1 MTLSN
6 TTTKV
11 TYTGDGSNRRFDI
24 PFPYTDDSELSI
36 IVTDEDG
43 AETAVVAAYEVDSSK
58 TFLTYPTTASQL
70 DPLPS
75 THKLT
80 IVRSTPLTQEN
91 DLMQQATLDKESLE
105 DSLDKLTRITQELAE
120 QNSRAL
126 KTKVSGTTTT
136 PDEYVETIQQAVAT
150 ATEKATTATLAAS
163 QASTNA
169 VSAYNSAG
177 TAATKASLAS
187 GYADAAA
194 GSASNALTYKE
205 AAESSATSAANAK
218 TAAEAAQTAAESAK
232 ASAKDYKDA
241 AAASATAAGTSEAT
255 ALSYKNAAVSASEAA
270 TAAKETAVEA
280 KGDAQTA
287 ATSAQA
293 AAAQLSAHNT
303 SDTAHADMRL
313 LIAGKQD
320 ALVAGDNIQINGN
333 VISATGGGG
342 GGGSANWG
350 SIGGTLSNQTDLS
363 TELGKLQPKTLATP
377 ITVDGTEKTTV
388 EAALGAINTLAA
400 GKAASS
406 HTHTK
411 SQITD
416 FPTVPTKLSDLTDDL
431 GSSPTHTHSQYL
443 ESVDDA
449 STSAKGIIQIASA
462 AEVAAGTNTSK
473 AVVPY
478 DLAQTLAGYQAAL
491 PSGTT
496 GHYLK
501 KTANGVEWAAVSAG
515 GLTRFVV
522 SYSLSTT
529 VTSSNTGYYHTK
541 VRMNISAAGTYLN
554 IPDFKA
560 YRVVLCDSNESVFCY
575 SAGSFISISNIS
587 GNFADV
593 YVYMPYAEVQANEQL
608 FTSSSVTVQI
618 KIDLYY

>member
-1 MTLSN
+1 MTISN

-58 TFLTYPTTASQL
+58 TFLTFPTVASEL

-91 DLMQQATLDKESLE
+91 NLMQQAALDKESLE
-105 DSLDKLTRITQELAE
+105 ASLDKLTRITQELKE
-120 QNSRAL
+120 ISSRCV
-126 KTKVSGTTTT
+126 KYPIHTNESGTPEDFFNALAQLVGAATTAANT
-136 PDEYVETIQQAVAT
+136 AASYLSSCQQAVIDCGNRLGT
-150 ATEKATTATLAAS
+150 ASQKADEAAASALAAGNAKDATLS
-163 QASTNA
+163 YKN
-169 VSAYNSAG
+169 
-177 TAATKASLAS
+177 
-187 GYADAAA
+187 AAA
-194 GSASNALTYKE
+194 QSATDAGGYKDTAGQYKE
-205 AAESSATSAANAK
+205 
-218 TAAEAAQTAAESAK
+218 
-232 ASAKDYKDA
+232 A
-241 AAASATAAGTSEAT
+241 AAASATT
-255 ALSYKNAAVSASEAA
+255 AQGILDDIRTRVH
-270 TAAKETAVEA
+270 KEF
-280 KGDAQTA
+280 
-287 ATSAQA
+287 
-293 AAAQLSAHNT
+293 H
-303 SDTAHADMRL
+303 
-313 LIAGKQD
+313 LIAGTAD
-320 ALVAGDNIQINGN
+320 ATCGYTGSLTDFEIGIDMSALAVAVYVNGILKTSSNPTQYSINTTKVVFASAVTTDDSVVISLNGNLPNDNI
-333 VISATGGGG
+333 
-342 GGGSANWG
+342 
-350 SIGGTLSNQTDLS
+350 
-363 TELGKLQPKTLATP
+363 P
-377 ITVDGTEKTTV
+377 
-388 EAALGAINTLAA
+388 
-400 GKAASS
+400 
-406 HTHTK
+406 
-411 SQITD
+411 
-416 FPTVPTKLSDLTDDL
+416 
-431 GSSPTHTHSQYL
+431 
-443 ESVDDA
+443 DA
-449 STSAKGIIQIASA
+449 STSVKGVIQLATNEEA
-462 AEVAAGTNTSK
+462 AAGLNTSK
-473 AVVPY
+473 AIVPASLSAV
-478 DLAQTLAGYQAAL
+478 LADYQGKL
-491 PSGTT
+491 PNGTT
-496 GHYLK
+496 GYFLK
-501 KTANGVEWAAVSAG
+501 KTSNGVDWAAVSGG